1 MAGRRAVGML
11 AASLPLDGVYFI
23 ESRLG
28 MSKLLLLVTIS
39 GALPSL
45 DFVLT
50 ASRDRLARP
59 MTLMGIMV
67 GMVLAQSG
75 ARRLPGR

>member
-1 MAGRRAVGML
+1 M
-11 AASLPLDGVYFI
+11 
-23 ESRLG
+23 
-28 MSKLLLLVTIS
+28 LLLVTIS